1 MYNERDDE
9 MKMNVM
15 NSEFCG
21 DVYFFVLH
29 GFTF

>member
-1 MYNERDDE
+1 MYNERDE

-21 DVYFFVLH
+21 DVYSFILH

>member
-1 MYNERDDE
+1 MYNERDE
-9 MKMNVM
+9 MNVM

-21 DVYFFVLH
+21 DVYSFVLH